1 MNLHNVLQNEMQTT
15 PTVNLLPQLA
25 CPAAAAFLRAACTEA
40 GPADLP
46 ACLAGWLPGGSAAE
60 LMQALDAA
68 PAEEL
73 QAVLDLQLSLGTA
86 SRAGSGEAGD
96 LANQRSLLSNP
107 ATSVF
112 GAQALRAL
120 QQATAFSFGA
130 ERRLA
135 FGDVCE
141 RIARLAS
148 HAHDVPEQMHEQF
161 MQDMQGAFLPALRAV
176 HSGFVSA
183 GLLEDAEAGE
193 RISLKVRRLQDAVE
207 HQQRFQQTLAATKRL
222 GDANG
227 HFTTVLRGALCA
239 FSSRAAAARP
249 ADEQAAAGASSGSA
263 AAADEGSS
271 SGSSVGQADAPC
283 LEQCRAELQALAA
296 AHDASGKAIAQTLRR
311 CHGQYDDA
319 ALAEEEP
326 PQQKQMLGECLFP
339 RVEALQPELAGKIT
353 GMLLELDNIEV
364 LVILTDPTRLKAYV
378 DESVKVLKEAGW
390 QP

>member
-1 MNLHNVLQNEMQTT
+1 MLYLALSCNKSST
-15 PTVNLLPQLA
+15 PA
-25 CPAAAAFLRAACTEA
+25 HAAA
-40 GPADLP
+40 
-46 ACLAGWLPGGSAAE
+46 LAHCHP
-60 LMQALDAA
+60 
-68 PAEEL
+68 
-73 QAVLDLQLSLGTA
+73 T
-86 SRAGSGEAGD
+86 
-96 LANQRSLLSNP
+96 
-107 ATSVF
+107 
-112 GAQALRAL
+112 GA
-120 QQATAFSFGA
+120 
-130 ERRLA
+130 
-135 FGDVCE
+135 
-141 RIARLAS
+141 
-148 HAHDVPEQMHEQF
+148 
-161 MQDMQGAFLPALRAV
+161 GAFLPALRAV

-319 ALAEEEP
+319 ALAEVRAAEQQAQQRTERAFSVLERLCASPAGSDGGGLEGTAGAVGAAAAEGEGGGAGDSAAGAGGHSSRPTLAELAQEEP

-339 RVEALQPELAGKIT
+339 RVEALQ
-353 GMLLELDNIEV
+353 V
-364 LVILTDPTRLKAYV
+364 R
-378 DESVKVLKEAGW
+378 
-390 QP
+390 